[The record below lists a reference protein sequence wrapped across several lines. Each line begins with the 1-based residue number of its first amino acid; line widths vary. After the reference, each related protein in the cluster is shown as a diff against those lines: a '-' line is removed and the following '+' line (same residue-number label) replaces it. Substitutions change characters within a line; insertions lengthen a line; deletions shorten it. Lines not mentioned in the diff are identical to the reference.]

1 MKLCFIDVETTGT
14 DPVKNGIIQL
24 SGQLV
29 IDSKEHEPFD
39 FKVAPILTDLIDDKA
54 LKISG
59 ITRDDLKSEEFKTP
73 KYVKGAFLDILGEQV
88 DKYQRTSKFFFVGY
102 FANFDYQFMREWF
115 LKQGDIYFGAWFWH
129 PPIDVAVLAIA
140 ALGDRRMKMPNFKLA
155 TVAKE
160 FGIEVDAD
168 RLHDAAYD
176 IELTRRI
183 YDLIAFVPIPG

>member
-29 IDSKEHEPFD
+29 IDGKEQEPFD
-39 FKVAPILTDLIDDKA
+39 FKISPFPDDVIEDKA

-59 ITRDDLKSEEFKTP
+59 ITRDDLKSDEFKTA
-73 KYVKGAFLDILGEQV
+73 KYVKGAFMDILGEHI
-88 DKYQRTSKFFFVGY
+88 DKFDRINKFFFVGY
-102 FANFDYQFMREWF
+102 FADFDCRFMREWF
-115 LKQGDIYFGAWFWH
+115 LKQGDVYFGAWFWH
-129 PPIDVAVLAIA
+129 PPIDVAVLAMA
-140 ALGDRRMKMPNFKLA
+140 ALGDRRAKMLNFKLA

-160 FGIEVDAD
+160 FGIEVDAG

-176 IELTRRI
+176 IELTKRI
-183 YDLIAFVPIPG
+183 YSLISFVPMPG